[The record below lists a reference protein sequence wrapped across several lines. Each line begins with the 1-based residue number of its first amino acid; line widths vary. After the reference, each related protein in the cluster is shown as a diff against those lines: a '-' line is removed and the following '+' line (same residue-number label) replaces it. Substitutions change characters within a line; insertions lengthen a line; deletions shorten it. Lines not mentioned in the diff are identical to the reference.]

1 MRHCPIT
8 YEPLRTGRY
17 SRRGLNLLSRTL
29 EDLSDFPYSVQEQL
43 EEARLRAS
51 KISLQ
56 GIQPK
61 LSVTLS
67 VRESTFVVVD
77 RGGRYILK
85 PQNPGW
91 SQLPEV
97 EDLTMRL
104 AAEVG
109 IEVPLH
115 GLIYC
120 KDGSMTYFIRRFDR
134 TGRGKVAVEDF
145 AQLAGL
151 SRETKYDFSM
161 ERVAAILDEFCTFP
175 LMEKLKL
182 FRLTVFNFLCGNE
195 DAHVKNFSLIR
206 RNRKIE
212 LSPAYDLVNTTIL
225 LRNAKEELALPL
237 VGKKS
242 RLGRPDLLD
251 SFARERLGLTE
262 KAVAG
267 VRQSFVRARSTWE
280 SLIDRSFLASSLRQ
294 RYREVVAERWD
305 RLEFPRLST

>member
-1 MRHCPIT
+1 VRYCPIT
-8 YEPLRTGRY
+8 YEPLAGGRY
-17 SRRGLNLLSRTL
+17 SGRGLRLLSRTL

-43 EEARLRAS
+43 EEARLRAA
-51 KISLQ
+51 KISIQ
-56 GIQPK
+56 GVQPK
-61 LSVTLS
+61 LSATLS
-67 VRESTFVVVD
+67 VKKSTFVVVD
-77 RGGRYILK
+77 HGGRYILK

-91 SQLPEV
+91 SQVPEV

-134 TGRGKVAVEDF
+134 SGHGKVAVEDF

-151 SRETKYDFSM
+151 SRETKYDFST
-161 ERVAAILDEFCTFP
+161 ERLAGILDELCTFP
-175 LMEKLKL
+175 LLDKLKL
-182 FRLTVFNFLCGNE
+182 LRLTLFNFLNGNE

-206 RNRKIE
+206 RNAKIE

-237 VGKKS
+237 AGKKS
-242 RLGRPDLLD
+242 SLTRKDLFD
-251 SFARERLGLTE
+251 YFARERLGLTE
-262 KAVAG
+262 KAVEEVTQAFI
-267 VRQSFVRARSTWE
+267 QAKPAWD
-280 SLIDRSFLASSLRQ
+280 SLVSRSFLAPRLQQ
-294 RYREVVAERWD
+294 RYRDVLAERWD
-305 RLEFPRLST
+305 RMKLTHSST